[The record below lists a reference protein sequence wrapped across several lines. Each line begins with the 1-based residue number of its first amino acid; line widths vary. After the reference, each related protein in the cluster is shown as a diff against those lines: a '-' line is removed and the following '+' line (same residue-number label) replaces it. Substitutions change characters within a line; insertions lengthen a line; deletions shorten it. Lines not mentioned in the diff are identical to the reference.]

1 MQALDQV
8 KKWLGDITE
17 IALMLIAVGIAVEI
31 LFGASVPFFGGVI
44 NNLTT
49 LLSTLGDNGLVGLIA
64 LGIIVYLFNKRRA
77 SV

>member
-31 LFGASVPFFGGVI
+31 LFGASVPFFGGVVS
-44 NNLTT
+44 NLTT

-64 LGIIVYLFNKRRA
+64 LGIIIYLFNKRRA
-77 SV
+77 PV

>member
-31 LFGASVPFFGGVI
+31 LFGASVPFFGGVVS
-44 NNLTT
+44 NLTT

-77 SV
+77 PV